1 VLGPMAEIG
10 DGAAAEHAAAA
21 RRARDTGVRRV
32 VAVGAP
38 DYGPDAEHVDD
49 VGAALAL
56 LRAEIEP
63 GDVVLVKASRS
74 AGLERVAAGLLAT
87 DGLVRR

>member
-1 VLGPMAEIG
+1 LGPMAEIG

-21 RRARDTGVRRV
+21 ENARAAGARV

-38 DYGPDAEHVDD
+38 DYGPGAEHVAD
-49 VGAALAL
+49 VPTALTL
-56 LRAEIEP
+56 LRERTRP

-74 AGLERVAAGLLAT
+74 AGLERLAAGLLT
-87 DGLVRR
+87 TEGLVCR